1 MVVLFQVLLPVFF
14 EDFWNDRTLR
24 RCSIILH
31 FHIFFYFDWVYLERR
46 WKSRAKSPF
55 GFLRRLQQMFW
66 IRFDEISFG
75 ANDARSKCKK
85 NSVSSFYFLSGVDSF
100 WGKVMNISVVQPF
113 QSGAFYSRRSLTFV
127 LTPSSRLFVPTID
140 LRSARTS
147 WSLLWWHRWCC
158 CVASREGAGPRS
170 FSNYETKAE
179 KNNNANNNDNTRTI
193 GKTKH
198 NGKMMND
205 FNGSTSRPRNSLWN
219 VSNPRKETGRV
230 SKLARKISD
239 IPVCGPILNI
249 WEVSQANGSS
259 LKAITTSR
267 KLQNA

>member
-1 MVVLFQVLLPVFF
+1 MVTIPLFLFLPFCFPSHSSIFLSFFLLFFFCSSFFFPSSVRLVWADGLVVLFQVLLPVFF

-158 CVASREGAGPRS
+158 CVASRVVAGPRS
-170 FSNYETKAE
+170 FSNYETKA
-179 KNNNANNNDNTRTI
+179 KKTTTPTTMITRE
-193 GKTKH
+193 
-198 NGKMMND
+198 
-205 FNGSTSRPRNSLWN
+205 R
-219 VSNPRKETGRV
+219 
-230 SKLARKISD
+230 
-239 IPVCGPILNI
+239 
-249 WEVSQANGSS
+249 
-259 LKAITTSR
+259 
-267 KLQNA
+267 